1 MSNQPASPNNADK
14 NMSGAVKKASGP
26 RLSAGGFDDLAGAL
40 ERGSYGSFEAHSP
53 ISGLLFPILQALGW
67 RGNLRELFES
77 LPHFA
82 DSLDIADL
90 RNVLATL
97 GFNSHLKNIS
107 NLSQLDDRLFPCILI
122 SHDEKPY
129 VLLGRDNDGVRAYSG
144 LDAKPVTLKKLDKPA
159 KVYLIENPDNK
170 PDDKPAAQTTDDNW
184 FVAVIRRFDSA
195 IWRLLFLTFFINLL
209 ALAVPLF
216 TLSVYDQVIPIRAA
230 NILAG
235 LGIGMALVL
244 LFDMALKLIRSRL
257 IAFIGARIEHI
268 VAVSTFQKILRLPAG
283 MTESAPLGDQ
293 VAKVRSFDSLRDI
306 FTSVL
311 VTIGLEL
318 PFVVIFLAVI
328 GILALPLLVV
338 PLVMI
343 GVYAIIWF
351 ILAPRLRETVSSA
364 SQVKARKHSFLVET
378 ISNMRT
384 IREASVED
392 IWTDRYRNISAD
404 SALAH
409 HSTAQISFLFQTLGQ
424 SVMFAAGL
432 STLAIGV
439 NLAISGVLS
448 IGELIASMAL
458 VWKVLSPIQ
467 NLFLTFAR
475 AEQIRVSVD
484 QVNSL
489 MKIREEQSRAK
500 QSSGVVRAWQGGLQ
514 FNRVSLRYN
523 SQSEPALLGVNFDV
537 APGEFVAV
545 SGSNGSGKSSVLRV
559 FLGLQA
565 PQGGQ
570 VTLDGVDIRQIA
582 PPELRTAMSYVP
594 QQTKL
599 FHGTIAQNLRLG
611 NPTARD
617 SDMYEACELA
627 GVLEDIEALQNGFE
641 TRVGDQNIW
650 QMNSGLRQR
659 LSLARAYIADAPVLL
674 MDEPAH
680 ALDDKGD
687 AVLMETLQKLKHNKT
702 IVMVSHRPSHL
713 KLADKLVLLNQGA
726 VTAVGAPEKVM
737 S

>member
-1 MSNQPASPNNADK
+1 M
-14 NMSGAVKKASGP
+14 
-26 RLSAGGFDDLAGAL
+26 L
-40 ERGSYGSFEAHSP
+40 
-53 ISGLLFPILQALGW
+53 
-67 RGNLRELFES
+67 
-77 LPHFA
+77 
-82 DSLDIADL
+82 
-90 RNVLATL
+90 
-97 GFNSHLKNIS
+97 
-107 NLSQLDDRLFPCILI
+107 
-122 SHDEKPY
+122 
-129 VLLGRDNDGVRAYSG
+129 
-144 LDAKPVTLKKLDKPA
+144 
-159 KVYLIENPDNK
+159 
-170 PDDKPAAQTTDDNW
+170 
-184 FVAVIRRFDSA
+184 
-195 IWRLLFLTFFINLL
+195 
-209 ALAVPLF
+209 
-216 TLSVYDQVIPIRAA
+216 
-230 NILAG
+230 
-235 LGIGMALVL
+235 LVL
-244 LFDMALKLIRSRL
+244 GFDMALKLVRSRL
-257 IAFIGARIEHI
+257 IAFVGARIEHI
-268 VAVSTFQKILRLPAG
+268 ISVSTFQKILRLPAS

-328 GILALPLLVV
+328 GILALPLLIV
-338 PLVMI
+338 PVIMI
-343 GVYAIIWF
+343 GVYAVIWLV
-351 ILAPRLRETVSSA
+351 LAPRLRDTVKNA

-424 SVMFAAGL
+424 SVMFGAGL
-432 STLAIGV
+432 ATLALGV
-439 NLAISGVLS
+439 NLAISGALS

-489 MKIREEQSRAK
+489 MKIREEQGRSK
-500 QSSGVVRAWQGGLQ
+500 QSSGVIRSWQGGLK

-523 SQSEPALLGVNFDV
+523 AQAEPALLGVNFEV
-537 APGEFVAV
+537 APGEFLAV
-545 SGSNGSGKSSVLRV
+545 SGSNGSGKSSILRV

-611 NPTARD
+611 NPTARN
-617 SDMYEACELA
+617 SEMYEACELA

-659 LSLARAYIADAPVLL
+659 LALARAYIADAPVIL

-687 AVLMETLQKLKHNKT
+687 AVLMKTLQKLKHNKT

-713 KLADKLVLLNQGA
+713 KLADKLILLNQGI
-726 VTAVGAPEKVM
+726 VTDMGAPDKIM
-737 S
+737 AS

>member
-1 MSNQPASPNNADK
+1 MTDQKSPNHSAK
-14 NMSGAVKKASGP
+14 VLKKTSGP
-26 RLSAGGFDDLAGAL
+26 RLSAGGFDELAGAL

-53 ISGLLFPILQALGW
+53 IAGLLFPILQALGW

-82 DSLDIADL
+82 DSLDISDL

-97 GFNSHLKNIS
+97 GFNSHLKAVGQIGEI
-107 NLSQLDDRLFPCILI
+107 DERLFPCII
-122 SHDEKPY
+122 IDDEEKPY
-129 VLLGRDNDGVRAYSG
+129 VLLSSGADGITAFSG
-144 LDAKPVTLKKLDKPA
+144 ADSKQVILSGDVKPA
-159 KVYLIENPDNK
+159 KTYLIENPDRKSERAASK
-170 PDDKPAAQTTDDNW
+170 PQVDDNW
-184 FVAVIRRFDSA
+184 FLTMIRRFDGA

-235 LGIGMALVL
+235 LAVGMVLVL
-244 LFDMALKLIRSRL
+244 VFDMALKLVRSRL
-257 IAFIGARIEHI
+257 IAFVGARIEHL
-268 VAVSTFQKILRLPAG
+268 VAVSTFQKILRLPAS

-338 PLVMI
+338 PLIMI
-343 GVYAIIWF
+343 GIYAVIWF
-351 ILAPRLRETVSSA
+351 ILAPKLRQTVKEA

-392 IWTDRYRNISAD
+392 VWTDRYRDLSAG

-424 SVMFAAGL
+424 SVMYAAGL
-432 STLAIGV
+432 ATLALGV
-439 NLAISGVLS
+439 NLAISGTLS
-448 IGELIASMAL
+448 VGELIASMAL

-484 QVNSL
+484 QVNAL
-489 MKIREEQSRAK
+489 MKIREEQGRAK
-500 QSSGVVRAWQGGLQ
+500 QASGVIRAWQGGLK

-523 SQSEPALLGVNFDV
+523 NQSEPALLGVNFDV
-537 APGEFVAV
+537 APGEFLAV
-545 SGSNGSGKSSVLRV
+545 SGSNGSGKSSILRV

-570 VTLDGVDIRQIA
+570 VTLDDVDIRQIA

-617 SDMYEACELA
+617 SEMYEACELA

-641 TRVGDQNIW
+641 TRVGDQSIW

-687 AVLMETLQKLKHNKT
+687 AVLMETLKKLKHNKT

-713 KLADKLVLLNQGA
+713 KLADTLILLNQGT
-726 VTAVGAPEKVM
+726 VSDIGAPDKVM
-737 S
+737 AS

>member
-1 MSNQPASPNNADK
+1 MIDATSQDRSVDT
-14 NMSGAVKKASGP
+14 VKERSGP

-53 ISGLLFPILQALGW
+53 VAGLLFPVLQALGW

-82 DSLDIADL
+82 DSLDISDL

-97 GFNSHLKNIS
+97 GFNSHLKTIKALNEV
-107 NLSQLDDRLFPCILI
+107 DERLFPCILI
-122 SHDEKPY
+122 TENEKPY
-129 VLLGRDNDGVRAYSG
+129 VLLERQTEGVSAYSG
-144 LDAKPVTLKKLDKPA
+144 EGGQQVVLKNINKPA
-159 KVYLIENPDNK
+159 RVYLIENPDSK
-170 PDDKPAAQTTDDNW
+170 AQEKAPKPADDGHW

-195 IWRLLFLTFFINLL
+195 IWRLLFLTFFINIL

-216 TLSVYDQVIPIRAA
+216 TLSVYDQVIPIRAT

-235 LGIGMALVL
+235 LGIGMLLVL
-244 LFDMALKLIRSRL
+244 GFDLALKLVRSRL

-268 VAVSTFQKILRLPAG
+268 VAVSTFQKILRLPAS

-328 GILALPLLVV
+328 GILALPLLSV
-338 PLVMI
+338 PVVMI
-343 GVYAIIWF
+343 GVYGVVWF
-351 ILAPRLRETVSSA
+351 VLAPKLRETVKEA

-409 HSTAQISFLFQTLGQ
+409 HSTAQISFLFQTIGQ

-432 STLAIGV
+432 STLALGV
-439 NLAISGVLS
+439 NLAIMGVLS

-489 MKIREEQSRAK
+489 MKIREEQGRAK
-500 QSSGVVRAWQGGLQ
+500 QSSGVVRAWQGGLR

-523 SQSEPALLGVNFDV
+523 AQAEPALLGVNFDV
-537 APGEFVAV
+537 APGEFLAV

-559 FLGLQA
+559 FLGLQS

-570 VTLDGVDIRQIA
+570 VTLDDVDIRQIA

-611 NPTARD
+611 NPTARN
-617 SDMYEACELA
+617 SEMYEACELA

-687 AVLMETLQKLKHNKT
+687 AIFMETLKSLKHKKT

-713 KLADKLVLLNQGA
+713 RLADKLVLLNQGT
-726 VTAVGAPEKVM
+726 VTDIGSPDKVM
-737 S
+737 AS

>member
-1 MSNQPASPNNADK
+1 MTDATSQDK
-14 NMSGAVKKASGP
+14 PVDTVRKRSGP

-53 ISGLLFPILQALGW
+53 IAGLLFPVLQALGW

-82 DSLDIADL
+82 DSLDISDL

-97 GFNSHLKNIS
+97 GFNSHLKTIKALNEV
-107 NLSQLDDRLFPCILI
+107 DERLFPCIMI
-122 SHDEKPY
+122 MESEKPY
-129 VLLGRDNDGVRAYSG
+129 VLLERQTEGVSAYSG
-144 LDAKPVTLKKLDKPA
+144 DDGQQVVLKNIDKPA
-159 KVYLIENPDNK
+159 RVYLIENPDSKAQEKAPK
-170 PDDKPAAQTTDDNW
+170 PVDDGHW

-195 IWRLLFLTFFINLL
+195 IWRLLFLTFFINIL

-216 TLSVYDQVIPIRAA
+216 TLSVYDQVIPIRAT

-235 LGIGMALVL
+235 LGIGMLLVL
-244 LFDMALKLIRSRL
+244 GFDLALKLVRSRL

-268 VAVSTFQKILRLPAG
+268 VAVSTFQKILRLPAS

-328 GILALPLLVV
+328 GILALPLLSV

-343 GVYAIIWF
+343 GVYGVVWF
-351 ILAPRLRETVSSA
+351 ILAPKLRETVKGA

-409 HSTAQISFLFQTLGQ
+409 HSTAQISFLFQTIGQ

-432 STLAIGV
+432 STLALGV
-439 NLAISGVLS
+439 NLAITGVLS

-500 QSSGVVRAWQGGLQ
+500 QSSGVVRAWQGGLR

-523 SQSEPALLGVNFDV
+523 AQAEPALLGVNFEV
-537 APGEFVAV
+537 APGEFLAV

-559 FLGLQA
+559 FLGLQS

-570 VTLDGVDIRQIA
+570 VTLDDVDIRQIA

-611 NPTARD
+611 NPTARN
-617 SDMYEACELA
+617 SEMYEACELA

-687 AVLMETLQKLKHNKT
+687 AIFMETLKSLKHKKT

-713 KLADKLVLLNQGA
+713 RLADKLVLLNQGT
-726 VTAVGAPEKVM
+726 VTDIGSPDKVM
-737 S
+737 AS